1 MCICVMK
8 DGLFLLSIGLFVI
21 DYPKLDL
28 RDACKSD
35 GIVAVTCKIFAEGT
49 GWKGTFALYKTLG
62 LN

>member
-1 MCICVMK
+1 MK

-35 GIVAVTCKIFAEGT
+35 GIVAVKIFAEGT
-49 GWKGTFALYKTLG
+49 GRKGTFALYKTLG